1 MGIKRK
7 HGPSPKPLGSLQH
20 PDGLPGLSDR
30 DKARVDTAN
39 ILCRLSCEIL
49 AYATREGS
57 LCSLENPKRS
67 HMWQTS
73 FLKNALSSVQHYL
86 HEVFFHHCMFGSK
99 RAKRTKLLVNHSCFD
114 RLNREC
120 DQGHPHEKWGH
131 TQSGWATAL
140 EVEYP
145 LQLCREYAACL
156 RSTLLAHGALA
167 PPTEMMQDDSLNLN
181 LAAKA
186 SLGIPV
192 RGKRLRPLMREH
204 SHVLH
209 ISGPKSFIYQF
220 TAQNPR
226 NSRGPPC
233 NLQGLPKCPGHPGS
247 C

>member
-1 MGIKRK
+1 
-7 HGPSPKPLGSLQH
+7 
-20 PDGLPGLSDR
+20 
-30 DKARVDTAN
+30 
-39 ILCRLSCEIL
+39 
-49 AYATREGS
+49 
-57 LCSLENPKRS
+57 
-67 HMWQTS
+67 MWQTS
-73 FLKNALSSVQHYL
+73 FLKNALSSVQQYL

-99 RAKRTKLLVNHSCFD
+99 RAKRTKLLVNHSYFD
-114 RLNREC
+114 HLNREC

-192 RGKRLRPLMREH
+192 RGKRPRPLMREH

-209 ISGPKSFIYQF
+209 ILGPKSFIYVYLSIHCPKSSKQPWSSLQPARP
-220 TAQNPR
+220 AQVPWS
-226 NSRGPPC
+226 SRLMLSKLKP
-233 NLQGLPKCPGHPGS
+233 LHYWGS
-247 C
+247 QRGKLLRHGKKSTGCHGSQWTL